1 MDRVDCVVVGAGV
14 VGLALA
20 RAIAMRGLETL
31 VLESE
36 AAFGQ
41 GVSSRNSEVIHAGL
55 HGAVGW
61 RKAAACIAGR
71 RLLYDYAAQRGIPHR
86 KLGKLLVANGDAED
100 ALLQGLLGKARGL
113 GVEGLKSL
121 DVVQVHALEPA
132 LRCTSALL
140 SPESGVIDVHALML
154 SLLGDAE
161 AHGATLVCRSPFE
174 AAEPVAD
181 GWQVR
186 IGGSEPFE
194 LRTRWLVNSAGL
206 QAQAVAARMTGY
218 PAARIPRAHWAK
230 GNYFKLQGRAPF
242 AHLVYPV
249 PVQGGLGVHLTL
261 DLQGQAKF
269 GPDVEWVDTL
279 DYRVDPRRG
288 DAFYAEVRRYWPGLP
303 DGALVPDYAGIRPKV
318 YALGEAARDFVLDGP
333 AEHGL
338 PGLVQLFGIES
349 PGITSSLALAE
360 EVAAWVTQVTALAP
374 SA

>member
-1 MDRVDCVVVGAGV
+1 MDRVDCVIVGAGV

-20 RAIAMRGLETL
+20 RAIAMRGLQTL

-55 HGAVGW
+55 HGALGW
-61 RKAAACIAGR
+61 RKATACIAGR
-71 RLLYDYAAQRGIPHR
+71 RMLYDYAAQRGIAHC
-86 KLGKLLVANGDAED
+86 KLGKLLVAHGAEED
-100 ALLQGLLGKARGL
+100 ALLLGLLGKAQAL
-113 GVEGLKSL
+113 GVEGLQML
-121 DVVQVHALEPA
+121 TAAQAMAREPA

-140 SPESGVIDVHALML
+140 SPESGVIDVHGLML
-154 SLLGDAE
+154 TLLGDAE

-174 AAEPVAD
+174 AAERVGDDWHLKVAGD
-181 GWQVR
+181 G
-186 IGGSEPFE
+186 GGDAASEPFE

-206 QAQAVAARMTGY
+206 QAQAVAARIAGY
-218 PAARIPRAHWAK
+218 PAARIPRAHWGK
-230 GNYFKLQGRAPF
+230 GNYLKLQGRAPF
-242 AHLVYPV
+242 THLIYPV

-303 DGALVPDYAGIRPKV
+303 DGALLPDYAGIRPKL
-318 YALGEAARDFVLDGP
+318 YGPGEPARDFVLDGP

-349 PGITSSLALAE
+349 PGVTSSLALAD
-360 EVAAWVTQVTALAP
+360 EVVAMLG
-374 SA
+374 